1 MSKILILANYDGG
14 LYHFRLELVQKL
26 VKDGHHVVVSCPYGI
41 YTDKIISEGCEYKVT
56 PIARHG
62 MNPVKECV
70 LIAKY
75 IKLINDVKP
84 DVVLSYTVKPNIY
97 GGIACSLTKT
107 PYIANITGL
116 GTAIENG
123 GLIQK
128 ILCVLYKIGLRKA
141 HKVFFQNTSNEQFFA
156 SQNMYNDKHIIIPGS
171 GVNIQRYS
179 PLEYPVDSETIKF
192 LMIARIMKD
201 KGIDE
206 YLSAAEYIKAKY
218 PNTEF
223 HICGFCEPEY
233 ENKMDEI
240 KNKGSVVYHG
250 MVQNVRG
257 LLQETH
263 CTVLP
268 SYHEGMANVLL
279 ESASC
284 ARPVVATNIPGCR
297 ETFDE
302 GVSGFG
308 CEVKSA
314 QSLIDAIE
322 KFLSLTYEEKVKMG
336 IAGRQKV
343 EKCFDRQIV
352 VEAYIKEINAILNK

>member
-1 MSKILILANYDGG
+1 MSKVLFLVNNDVGIYN
-14 LYHFRLELVQKL
+14 FRLEVIQRIIKEGYE
-26 VKDGHHVVVSCPYGI
+26 VIISSPYGKRI
-41 YTDKIISEGCEYKVT
+41 DDLIEEGCLYKN
-56 PIARHG
+56 IEFSRHG
-62 MNPVKECV
+62 MNPIKECV

-75 IKLINDVKP
+75 IKLLKEVKP
-84 DVVLSYTVKPNIY
+84 DVVLSYTIKPNIY

-123 GLIQK
+123 GMIQK
-128 ILCVLYKIGLRKA
+128 VLCVLYKIGLRKA
-141 HKVFFQNTSNEQFFA
+141 HKVFFQNEGNKEFFA
-156 SQNMYNDKHIIIPGS
+156 NHDIYKEKHILIPGS
-171 GVNIQRYS
+171 GVNLDRYS
-179 PLEYPVDSETIKF
+179 PLDYSDDMETTKF

-206 YLSAAEYIKAKY
+206 YLQAAETIRGKY

-233 ENKMDEI
+233 ESRMDDI
-240 KNKGSVVYHG
+240 KNKGTVIYHG
-250 MVQNVRG
+250 MVKDVQK
-257 LLQETH
+257 LLKETH

-279 ESASC
+279 ESASS
-284 ARPVVATNIPGCR
+284 ARPVIATNIPGCR

-302 GVSGFG
+302 GITGIG
-308 CEVKSA
+308 CEAKSA

-322 KFLSLTYEEKVKMG
+322 KFLALSHEEKVKMG
-336 IAGRQKV
+336 KEGRVKM

-352 VEAYIKEINAILNK
+352 VEAYIKEINTILNK